1 MREQNDN
8 SKHAIDDYVAAAI
21 AEDIDMANEY
31 RDILAKNNIPA
42 ITTTQKSY
50 SATTIGFAVMV
61 PESCLEEAQEI
72 IESEQVFDS
81 FLDDTFNDPDDW
93 DYEKGLDDPEEGNDF
108 EDENY

>member
-1 MREQNDN
+1 MKEQNDN
-8 SKHAIDDYVAAAI
+8 SKHAIHDYVTAAI

-42 ITTTQKSY
+42 VATTQKSY
-50 SATTIGFAVMV
+50 SSDAIGFAVMV

-72 IESEQVFDS
+72 IESEQSFDS
-81 FLDDTFNDPDDW
+81 FLDDAFNDPDNW
-93 DYEKGLDDPEEGNDF
+93 DYEKGFDNPEENNDF